1 MWVGMYEYF
10 DLVSKYIFDHVALPQ
25 QGSMYN
31 VQCTLHVCVLH
42 IHVLYCICTN
52 TCMYIY
58 MYTYTVCEMFVFV
71 RECVLLGT
79 AEGVTSQA

>member
-1 MWVGMYEYF
+1 MYMYIIYVLTYTCAGMYEYF
-10 DLVSKYIFDHVALPQ
+10 DLVSKHIFGHVALPQ

-42 IHVLYCICTN
+42 VHVL
-52 TCMYIY
+52 Y

-79 AEGVTSQA
+79 AEGATSQA